1 MSGIPGAAGGAAG
14 AEPAGAEPGALGR
27 DPAGDDFRSA
37 GFQSAGFP
45 SAGFQSDVQ
54 PPPRPRPSVAQLLG
68 RIAFGLLLAVLLV
81 GSVVVGRPALEI
93 SGTAGPGGGA
103 AARPAAGTG
112 R

>member
-14 AEPAGAEPGALGR
+14 AEPAGAEPGALGW
-27 DPAGDDFRSA
+27 DPGGADFRSA
-37 GFQSAGFP
+37 GFQ

-54 PPPRPRPSVAQLLG
+54 PPPRPRPSMAQLLG